1 MSINPRD
8 TLKLKKALSETVPV
22 TISVNVEA
30 VEEAV
35 AKHLGSS
42 ALIVAWQINRIVW
55 GRVDNGK
62 ITFADI
68 DKWNVSQC
76 LEVRIFNDSKE
87 LYFVKSGNMLT
98 GRLRIDGSGKE
109 NVYVDSVAPIWG
121 KATGSDGKFT
131 ELRDEARK
139 LYITIPADVAKD
151 KRCGLITRN
160 YVVSDDDDSGLSG
173 YGDYRYLALQELGV

>member
-22 TISVNVEA
+22 TTSVSVEA

-55 GRVDNGK
+55 GRVENGK
-62 ITFADI
+62 IIFADV
-68 DKWNVSQC
+68 DSWNVAQC
-76 LEVRIFNDSKE
+76 QEMRIFNDSKE
-87 LYFVKSGNMLT
+87 LYLMKSGDKLT
-98 GRLRIDGSGKE
+98 GRLRIDGSGE
-109 NVYVDSVAPIWG
+109 DTAYVDSVAPIWG
-121 KATGSDGKFT
+121 KAAGSDGEFT

-151 KRCGLITRN
+151 KRCGLVTRS
-160 YVVSDDDDSGLSG
+160 YVVSDEASGLSG